1 MKKIYLIG
9 ASGQL
14 GNELLIK
21 LQNNYNINVADR
33 NLIDLSQLDTL
44 ETNLDF
50 SGYDIVINC
59 AAFHNLKECE
69 IHPLEALK
77 CNVFAQEIIAR
88 QCKKFNSQYVSFST
102 DYVFNGQSSIP
113 YSNISNA
120 SPLQVY
126 GMTRLLGEKVI
137 LNQKLKRFTII
148 RTSGL
153 FGLKESKTRGK
164 NFLEKCIDQ
173 INKNGFVEVE
183 TENKFSPTYTVDL
196 AEAIKTILISPEVN
210 GIIHLTNLYST
221 SWYKFASYAADHI
234 NLKNKVIPVKRNFIT
249 GEMLRPKYTVL
260 KHAYNLFPNLKM
272 PSWKNAVDR
281 YMKTRLYE

>member
-9 ASGQL
+9 ATGQL
-14 GNELLIK
+14 GNDLLIK
-21 LQNNYNINVADR
+21 LKNNYNIHVADR
-33 NLIDLSQLDTL
+33 NLIDLSQPDRL
-44 ETNLDF
+44 ESKLDF
-50 SGYDIVINC
+50 SGYDTVINC
-59 AAFHNLKECE
+59 AAFHNLTECE
-69 IHPLEALK
+69 NHPIEALK

-88 QCKKFNSQYVSFST
+88 KCKIFNSQYISFST

-113 YSNISNA
+113 YSNLSKT

-137 LNQKLKRFTII
+137 INQNLKRFIII

-173 INKNGFVEVE
+173 IIKNGHVKVAN
-183 TENKFSPTYTVDL
+183 ENKFSPTYTVDL
-196 AEAIKTILISPEVN
+196 SNAIKNILISPEIK
-210 GIIHLTNLYST
+210 GIIHLTNLNST
-221 SWYKFASYAADHI
+221 SWYEFASYAAKQI
-234 NLKNKVIPVKRNFIT
+234 KLENKVIPINRNFKA
-249 GEMLRPKYTVL
+249 GEMSRPKYSVL
-260 KHAYNLFPNLKM
+260 KHSYNSFPNLKM

-281 YMKTRLYE
+281 YMRTRLVK